1 MRTKFK
7 RVSFAG
13 GSGGPANNG
22 LRPFGPSAI
31 IKLTVNLM
39 MRSAMIDLEE
49 IRSLSDFQRNAKQH
63 IVRMKKKRR
72 PLVLT
77 INGKAEMVAVDVKS
91 FQEML
96 EIIDRVEA
104 VEGIRRGLESK
115 KRGEG
120 KTLEQFD
127 REMRKKYKVSETLQN
142 DL

>member
-1 MRTKFK
+1 MVAF
-7 RVSFAG
+7 
-13 GSGGPANNG
+13 
-22 LRPFGPSAI
+22 
-31 IKLTVNLM
+31 
-39 MRSAMIDLEE
+39 DLEE
-49 IRSLSDFQRNAKQH
+49 IHSLSDFQRNAKQH

-104 VEGIRRGLESK
+104 VEGIRQGLESK

-120 KTLEQFD
+120 KTLQQFD
-127 REMRKKYKVSETLQN
+127 KEMRKKYKISESPQK
-142 DL
+142 

>member
-1 MRTKFK
+1 MVAF
-7 RVSFAG
+7 
-13 GSGGPANNG
+13 
-22 LRPFGPSAI
+22 
-31 IKLTVNLM
+31 
-39 MRSAMIDLEE
+39 DLEE
-49 IRSLSDFQRNAKQH
+49 IHSLSDFQRNAKQH

-104 VEGIRRGLESK
+104 VEGIRQGLESK

-127 REMRKKYKVSETLQN
+127 REMRKKYKISESPQK
-142 DL
+142 

>member
-1 MRTKFK
+1 MVVF
-7 RVSFAG
+7 
-13 GSGGPANNG
+13 
-22 LRPFGPSAI
+22 
-31 IKLTVNLM
+31 
-39 MRSAMIDLEE
+39 DLEE
-49 IRSLSDFQRNAKQH
+49 IHSLSDFQRNAKQH

-104 VEGIRRGLESK
+104 VEGIRQGLESK

-127 REMRKKYKVSETLQN
+127 KEMRKKYKISESPQK
-142 DL
+142 

>member
-1 MRTKFK
+1 MVAF
-7 RVSFAG
+7 
-13 GSGGPANNG
+13 
-22 LRPFGPSAI
+22 
-31 IKLTVNLM
+31 
-39 MRSAMIDLEE
+39 DLED
-49 IRSLSDFQRNAKQH
+49 IHSLSDFQRNAKQH

-104 VEGIRRGLESK
+104 IEGMRRGLESK

-120 KTLEQFD
+120 KPLVQFD
-127 REMRKKYKVSETLQN
+127 REMRKKYKISESPKK
-142 DL
+142 

>member
-1 MRTKFK
+1 
-7 RVSFAG
+7 
-13 GSGGPANNG
+13 
-22 LRPFGPSAI
+22 
-31 IKLTVNLM
+31 
-39 MRSAMIDLEE
+39 MIDLEE

-127 REMRKKYKVSETLQN
+127 WEMRKKYKVSETLQN

>member
-1 MRTKFK
+1 M
-7 RVSFAG
+7 VA
-13 GSGGPANNG
+13 
-22 LRPFGPSAI
+22 L
-31 IKLTVNLM
+31 
-39 MRSAMIDLEE
+39 DLEE
-49 IRSLSDFQRNAKQH
+49 IHSLSDFQRNAKQH

-91 FQEML
+91 FQAML

-104 VEGIRRGLESK
+104 VEGIRQGLESQ

-127 REMRKKYKVSETLQN
+127 KQMRKKYKIAESPQK
-142 DL
+142 

>member
-1 MRTKFK
+1 
-7 RVSFAG
+7 
-13 GSGGPANNG
+13 
-22 LRPFGPSAI
+22 
-31 IKLTVNLM
+31 
-39 MRSAMIDLEE
+39 
-49 IRSLSDFQRNAKQH
+49 
-63 IVRMKKKRR
+63 MKKKRR

-115 KRGEG
+115 RRGEG

-127 REMRKKYKVSETLQN
+127 REMRRKHKISKSSQK
-142 DL
+142 

>member
-1 MRTKFK
+1 MLAF
-7 RVSFAG
+7 
-13 GSGGPANNG
+13 
-22 LRPFGPSAI
+22 
-31 IKLTVNLM
+31 
-39 MRSAMIDLEE
+39 DLEE
-49 IRSLSDFQRNAKQH
+49 IHSLSDFQRNAKQH

-127 REMRKKYKVSETLQN
+127 KEMRKKYKISESRQN

>member
-1 MRTKFK
+1 
-7 RVSFAG
+7 
-13 GSGGPANNG
+13 
-22 LRPFGPSAI
+22 
-31 IKLTVNLM
+31 
-39 MRSAMIDLEE
+39 MIDLEE

>member
-1 MRTKFK
+1 M
-7 RVSFAG
+7 VA
-13 GSGGPANNG
+13 
-22 LRPFGPSAI
+22 L
-31 IKLTVNLM
+31 
-39 MRSAMIDLEE
+39 DLEE
-49 IRSLSDFQRNAKQH
+49 IHSLSDFQRNAKQH

-91 FQEML
+91 FQAML

-104 VEGIRRGLESK
+104 VEGIRQGLESK

-127 REMRKKYKVSETLQN
+127 KQMRKKYKIAESPQK
-142 DL
+142 

>member
-1 MRTKFK
+1 MVAF
-7 RVSFAG
+7 
-13 GSGGPANNG
+13 
-22 LRPFGPSAI
+22 
-31 IKLTVNLM
+31 
-39 MRSAMIDLEE
+39 DLEE
-49 IRSLSDFQRNAKQH
+49 IHSLSDFQRNAKQH

-127 REMRKKYKVSETLQN
+127 KEMRRKHKISESPQK
-142 DL
+142 